1 LIPDVLADAGGG
13 VMPRRFGSL
22 GVSLLALFASFAI
35 VYELGTWFA
44 TTAEQ
49 PSATAEPSAAAAEP
63 PPTVITV
70 EIGVDTG
77 RLNPNSARE
86 PIPGG
91 HVWLETRG
99 GAELGGQSSSG
110 SASPEGVQL
119 CLQLP
124 SNWRPAGSWNPKDQ
138 PGVFCQPVQ
147 EKQVVTV
154 ELRRQG

>member
-1 LIPDVLADAGGG
+1 
-13 VMPRRFGSL
+13 MPRRFGAL
-22 GVSLLALFASFAI
+22 GVSLLALVVSFAI
-35 VYELGTWFA
+35 VYAPGLWFGTA
-44 TTAEQ
+44 
-49 PSATAEPSAAAAEP
+49 AEPPPTAAEP

-77 RLNPNSARE
+77 RLYSNGARE

-91 HVWLETRG
+91 EVWLETRG
-99 GAELGGQSSSG
+99 GAELGGQSSGS

-119 CLQLP
+119 CLRLP
-124 SNWRPAGSWNPKDQ
+124 SNWRPAGSWNPEDQ

-147 EKQVVTV
+147 EKRVVTV